1 MNRGDVVR
9 VDLPR
14 PRGTPG
20 REQFG
25 LRPAIVVQDEPR
37 LANLSTVLIVPL
49 TSNQTASKFSGSIW
63 IAPTKENGL
72 SVESIALTQQ
82 VRAIDRSRVQDTLG
96 EISRDDAVLLDDQL
110 RSLLKI

>member
-1 MNRGDVVR
+1 MNRGDIVR

-37 LANLSTVLIVPL
+37 LADLSTVLVVPL
-49 TSNQTASKFSGSIW
+49 TSNQAASRFPGSLR

-96 EISRDDAVLLDDQL
+96 EISCEDAMLLDDQL
-110 RSLLKI
+110 RALLRI